1 MQQPLEEPDAEPA
14 TTARDGLTLPP
25 LDVEYKQIGPF
36 HILGA
41 LGSGGMGAVYLAEQ
55 REPLRRQVAVKL
67 IRGGLYD
74 RRMLKRFE
82 AEGQAMARLTHVNVA
97 SVYEAGSTEDGRPY
111 IAMEYVPGPGIL
123 KYCDEHTLSIRKR
136 LELFL
141 AVCDGVGHA
150 HQKAVIHRDLKPSNV
165 LVTEIQGQAVPK
177 IIDFGLAKGLDQPLT
192 GETLG
197 TIDWGIVGTLQY
209 LSPEAIDGGPKGIDV
224 DTRTDVY
231 ALGVVLFELL
241 VGRLPFTGGDTAQL
255 LGRVLTGEPPRPST
269 AFDSLPKDE
278 RDRAARVRGTD
289 PGTLRRSLRAE
300 LDWIVLKAVA
310 RDRALRYGSVAELA
324 SDIRCS
330 LDDQPV
336 TATPPSTVYRASK
349 FVRRHK
355 AAVGAVTLA
364 VLALAGGLVLR
375 SREAARANR
384 EAERANQEAAAARQV
399 ADFMASL
406 FEGSTAASKKA
417 SEVSALDLLNDGAAR
432 IRTELKDQPLVRA
445 RLLETIGEVYRSNG
459 LYEQGRTLLVEAL
472 DVRRQVLGP
481 DDLTLA
487 EPLQRLAMLDRQAGR
502 SADAEAPLR
511 EALRILDASSDPL
524 PRTRALMVLSSVES
538 DRGNF
543 VEAERLLLEV
553 VAIREQRVGD
563 SSELAATL
571 NNLGN
576 LYSEMKRYPD
586 AVRVHE
592 RGLAMKEKVLG
603 KRHFF
608 VAQSLNNLANA
619 YLALDQFEK
628 AAEYHRRA
636 LELKQAVL
644 EVGHPEIAVSEHNLG
659 DVAYKAGDLQ
669 KAEAQYLLARQ
680 HWEKRLGPEH
690 VYLGFSDGALGN
702 VYRDLG
708 QRAQAEA
715 RYQSSIRLIVK
726 GYGPGNASA
735 KEVQAEYDK
744 LKASPR

>member
-1 MQQPLEEPDAEPA
+1 MEQPREEPDTEPA
-14 TTARDGLTLPP
+14 TTGRDGLTLPP

-74 RRMLKRFE
+74 RRLLKRFE
-82 AEGQAMARLTHVNVA
+82 AESQAMARLTHVNVA
-97 SVYEAGSTEDGRPY
+97 SVYEVGSTEDGRPY

-123 KYCDEHTLSIRKR
+123 RYCDEKALSLRRR

-141 AVCDGVGHA
+141 AVCEGVGHA

-192 GETLG
+192 GETIG

-209 LSPEAIDGGPKGIDV
+209 LSPEAIEGGAKGIDV

-269 AFDSLPKDE
+269 AFDSLSKDE
-278 RDRAARVRGTD
+278 REQAAKARSSD
-289 PGTLRRSLRAE
+289 PQTLRRALRSE

-310 RDRALRYGSVAELA
+310 RERAQRYGSVAELA
-324 SDIRCS
+324 QDIRRS

-336 TATPPSTVYRASK
+336 TATPPSTAYRASK

-375 SREAARANR
+375 SREASRANR
-384 EAERANQEAAAARQV
+384 EAARAAQEAAAARQV

-406 FEGSTAASKKA
+406 FKGSTAASRKA

-459 LYEQGRTLLVEAL
+459 LYEQGRPLLAEAL
-472 DVRRQVLGP
+472 DVRRQALGP
-481 DDLTLA
+481 DDPSLA
-487 EPLQRLAMLDRQAGR
+487 DPLQSIAMLDRQAGR
-502 SADAEAPLR
+502 SADAEGPLR
-511 EALRILDASSDPL
+511 EAIRILRGSTDPL
-524 PRTRALMVLSSVES
+524 AKARPLMTLSSVES
-538 DRGNF
+538 DRGNLE
-543 VEAERLLLEV
+543 EAERLLLEV
-553 VAIREQRVGD
+553 VAIREQHLGD
-563 SSELAATL
+563 SSDLAATL

-576 LYSEMKRYPD
+576 LYSEMRRYAD

-592 RGLAMKEKVLG
+592 RSLAMKEKVLG

-619 YLALDQFEK
+619 YLALDRFEE
-628 AAEYHRRA
+628 AAEYHQRA
-636 LELKQAVL
+636 LELKRAVL
-644 EVGHPEIAVSEHNLG
+644 EKGHPEIAVSEHNLG
-659 DVAYKAGDLQ
+659 DVAYKARDLK

-680 HWEKRLGPEH
+680 HWQERLGPEH
-690 VYLGFSDGALGN
+690 VFLGFSDGALGN

-708 QRAQAEA
+708 RRGEAEA
-715 RYQSSIRLIVK
+715 RYQSAIRLIVK
-726 GYGPGNASA
+726 GYGPGNAA
-735 KEVQAEYDK
+735 VKEVQAEYDA
-744 LKASPR
+744 LKASAP

>member
-1 MQQPLEEPDAEPA
+1 MQQPREEPDTEQA
-14 TTARDGLTLPP
+14 TTGRDGLTLPP

-74 RRMLKRFE
+74 RRLLKRFE
-82 AEGQAMARLTHVNVA
+82 AESQAMARLTHVNVA
-97 SVYEAGSTEDGRPY
+97 SVYEVGSTEDGRPF
-111 IAMEYVPGPGIL
+111 IAMEYVPGPGVL
-123 KYCDEHTLSIRKR
+123 KYCDEKALSLRER

-141 AVCDGVGHA
+141 AVCEGIGHA
-150 HQKAVIHRDLKPSNV
+150 HQKAVIHRDIKPSNV
-165 LVTEIQGQAVPK
+165 LVTEIQGRAVPK

-192 GETLG
+192 GETIG

-209 LSPEAIDGGPKGIDV
+209 LSPEAIEGGAKGIDV

-231 ALGVVLFELL
+231 SLGVVLFELL

-278 RDRAARVRGTD
+278 RTRTALVRGTD
-289 PGTLRRSLRAE
+289 PKSLRRALRAD

-310 RDRALRYGSVAELA
+310 RDRAERYGSVAELA
-324 SDIRCS
+324 ADIRRS

-336 TATPPSTVYRASK
+336 TATPPSTVYRTGK

-364 VLALAGGLVLR
+364 VLALAGGLVAR
-375 SREAARANR
+375 SREASRANR
-384 EAERANQEAAAARQV
+384 EAARANQEAAAARQV

-406 FEGSTAASKKA
+406 FKGSTAASRKA
-417 SEVSALDLLNDGAAR
+417 SEVSALDLLNDGATR

-459 LYEQGRTLLVEAL
+459 LYEQGRPLLAEAL

-481 DDLTLA
+481 DDPSLA
-487 EPLQRLAMLDRQAGR
+487 DPLQSIAMLDRQAGR
-502 SADAEAPLR
+502 SADAERPLR
-511 EALRILDASSDPL
+511 EAIRILRGSADPL
-524 PRTRALMVLSSVES
+524 AKARPLMTLSSVES
-538 DRGNF
+538 DRGNLE
-543 VEAERLLLEV
+543 EAERLLLEV
-553 VAIREQRVGD
+553 VAIREQHLGD
-563 SSELAATL
+563 SSDLAATL

-576 LYSEMKRYPD
+576 LYSEMKRHQD

-592 RGLAMKEKVLG
+592 RSLAMKEKVLG

-619 YLALDQFEK
+619 YLALDRFEQ
-628 AAEYHRRA
+628 AADYHQRA

-644 EVGHPEIAVSEHNLG
+644 EAGHPEIAVSEHNLG
-659 DVAYKAGDLQ
+659 DVAYEAGDLQ
-669 KAEAQYLLARQ
+669 KAEAQYLLARR
-680 HWEKRLGPEH
+680 HWEERLGPEH
-690 VYLGFSDGALGN
+690 VFLGFSDGALGN
-702 VYRDLG
+702 VYRDMG
-708 QRAQAEA
+708 QRAKAEA
-715 RYQSSIRLIVK
+715 RYQSSIRLIVE
-726 GYGPGNASA
+726 GYGPGNAAA
-735 KEVQAEYDK
+735 KEVQAQYDK
-744 LKASPR
+744 LKASAR

>member
-1 MQQPLEEPDAEPA
+1 MQQPREEPDTEPA
-14 TTARDGLTLPP
+14 TTGRDGLTLPP
-25 LDVEYKQIGPF
+25 LDVEYQQIGPF

-123 KYCDEHTLSIRKR
+123 KYCDEHALPLRKR

-165 LVTEIQGQAVPK
+165 LVTEIQGRAVPK

-192 GETLG
+192 GETVG

-209 LSPEAIDGGPKGIDV
+209 LSPEAIDGGAKGIDV

-231 ALGVVLFELL
+231 ALGIVLFELL

-255 LGRVLTGEPPRPST
+255 LSRVLTGEPPRPST
-269 AFDSLPKDE
+269 AFDALSKDE
-278 RDRAARVRGTD
+278 RAATARARATD
-289 PGTLRRSLRAE
+289 PKALRRSLRAE

-310 RDRALRYGSVAELA
+310 RDRAQRYGSVAELA
-324 SDIRCS
+324 ADIRCS

-336 TATPPSTVYRASK
+336 SATPPSTVYRASK

-384 EAERANQEAAAARQV
+384 EAARANQEAAAARQV
-399 ADFMASL
+399 SDFMASL
-406 FEGSTAASKKA
+406 FKGSTAASRKA
-417 SEVSALDLLNDGAAR
+417 SEVSALDLLNDGAGR

-459 LYEQGRTLLVEAL
+459 LYQQGRPLIAEAL

-481 DDLTLA
+481 DDPSLA
-487 EPLQRLAMLDRQAGR
+487 DPLQSIAMLDRQAGR

-511 EALRILDASSDPL
+511 EAIRILRGSSDPL
-524 PRTRALMVLSSVES
+524 AKARPLMTLSSVES
-538 DRGNF
+538 DRGNHE
-543 VEAERLLLEV
+543 EAERLLLEV
-553 VAIREQRVGD
+553 VAIREQHLGD
-563 SSELAATL
+563 SSDLAATL

-576 LYSEMKRYPD
+576 LYSEMRRYPD

-592 RGLAMKEKVLG
+592 RSLAMKEKVLG

-619 YLALDQFEK
+619 YLALDRFDQ

-644 EVGHPEIAVSEHNLG
+644 EEGHPEIAVSEHNLG
-659 DVAYKAGDLQ
+659 DVAYKARDLQ
-669 KAEAQYLLARQ
+669 KAEAQYLLARE

-690 VYLGFSDGALGN
+690 VFLGFSDGALGN
-702 VYRDLG
+702 VYRDMG
-708 QRAQAEA
+708 QRAEAEA
-715 RYQSSIRLIVK
+715 RYQNAIRLIVK
-726 GYGPGNASA
+726 GYGAGNAAA

-744 LKASPR
+744 LKASAR